1 MEKWYDHRP
10 EKVTENEKVKI
21 LWDMKIQTDKIL
33 EHSRPDIVVF
43 EREKRTCKIVD
54 VACPFDTR
62 VVEKEREK
70 VDKYQELKYELKRIW
85 NCSEV
90 TVIPAVIG
98 ALGTIHRNG
107 TIPKNFHQWIDKIDP
122 NIYFGTLQK
131 ACLLGTART
140 LRYALNI

>member
-43 EREKRTCKIVD
+43 EKEKRTCKIVD
-54 VACPFDTR
+54 VASPFDTR

-70 VDKYQELKYELKRIW
+70 VDKYQELKYESKRIW

-90 TVIPAVIG
+90 KVIPAVIG
-98 ALGTIHRNG
+98 ALGTIS
-107 TIPKNFHQWIDKIDP
+107 KNFHQWIDKIDP

>member
-1 MEKWYDHRP
+1 MVRSSARKGNRKRKSQNPLDV
-10 EKVTENEKVKI
+10 KV
-21 LWDMKIQTDKIL
+21 QTDKIL

-43 EREKRTCKIVD
+43 EKEKRTCKIVD

-85 NCSEV
+85 KCSEV
-90 TVIPAVIG
+90 TVIRAVIG
-98 ALGTIHRNG
+98 ALGTISN
-107 TIPKNFHQWIDKIDP
+107 NFHQWIDKIDP
-122 NIYFGTLQK
+122 DIYFGTLQK